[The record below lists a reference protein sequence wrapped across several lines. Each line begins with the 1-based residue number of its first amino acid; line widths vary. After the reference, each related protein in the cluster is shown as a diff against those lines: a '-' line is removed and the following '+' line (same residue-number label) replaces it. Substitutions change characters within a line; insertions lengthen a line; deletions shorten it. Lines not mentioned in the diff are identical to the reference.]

1 MTDTGSVAVVAIDAA
16 SLSAAAPREGDRGV
30 GVEAGCS
37 ERILLIDPALELA
50 VL

>member
-16 SLSAAAPREGDRGV
+16 SLSAAAPKEGDRGV
-30 GVEAGCS
+30 GVGAGCS
-37 ERILLIDPALELA
+37 DKTLLMEPAVELA